1 MIFTGTHIDCG
12 YGKIRILH
20 DISLQ
25 VSSGEAFCLLGPNG
39 VGKTTL
45 FKTILGFLPLL
56 SGLITIDGEDIST
69 WSDRRKAQ
77 VIGYVPQVHTPPFPF
92 TVIDVVTMG
101 RTAHLGPMA
110 SPSKHDV
117 EIAEDALKELG
128 ISNLSQK
135 IYTEISGGERQMV
148 LVARA
153 LAQQPKILIMDEPT
167 ANLDF
172 GNQVRVL
179 EQINRLTA
187 QGMAIIMT
195 THFPDH
201 AFLCPGTVGLLEHDR
216 LTVGRAQDVVTE
228 ERLQCAYGVDV
239 RIIQHAYLDVGLLR
253 SCIPIVSGIAKS
265 KIAEYI
271 GAQDQIRNV
280 KVHKALQED

>member
-1 MIFTGTHIDCG
+1 MIFAGTHMDCG

-20 DISLQ
+20 DISLNATSGQ
-25 VSSGEAFCLLGPNG
+25 VFCLLGPNG

-45 FKTILGFLPLL
+45 FKTMLGFLPLMAG
-56 SGLITIDGEDIST
+56 SITIDGEDITS

-77 VIGYVPQVHTPPFPF
+77 AIGYVPQVHTPPFPF

-101 RTAHLGPMA
+101 RTAHLSPVA
-110 SPSKHDV
+110 SPSKNDTK
-117 EIAEDALKELG
+117 IAKEALKELG
-128 ISNLSQK
+128 ISYLSDK

-179 EQINRLTA
+179 EQINCLAA
-187 QGMAIIMT
+187 QGLVVIMT

-216 LTVGRAQDVVTE
+216 FTVGTAKEVVTE
-228 ERLQCAYGVDV
+228 ERLQRAYAVDV
-239 RIIQHAYLDVGLLR
+239 RIVHHTYLDIGLLH
-253 SCIPIVSGIAKS
+253 SCIPVVSGIPKS
-265 KIAEYI
+265 KIAEYAGSI
-271 GAQDQIRNV
+271 TR
-280 KVHKALQED
+280 